1 MDEEST
7 FASAVRIFIKKCN
20 KDAAG
25 VKCIFIATPA
35 DAPPVAAVMVAVAAP
50 LTHVMM
56 VKIIL
61 LSCRLAVYFLHL

>member
-35 DAPPVAAVMVAVAAP
+35 VAPAAAVMVAAP
-50 LTHVMM
+50 LTLVMM
-56 VKIIL
+56 DKIFL
-61 LSCRLAVYFLHL
+61 LSCRLAVHFLHL

>member
-25 VKCIFIATPA
+25 VKCIFIAT
-35 DAPPVAAVMVAVAAP
+35 AAGDGGGDGGCDGCSSS
-50 LTHVMM
+50 HVTI
-56 VKIIL
+56 K
-61 LSCRLAVYFLHL
+61 